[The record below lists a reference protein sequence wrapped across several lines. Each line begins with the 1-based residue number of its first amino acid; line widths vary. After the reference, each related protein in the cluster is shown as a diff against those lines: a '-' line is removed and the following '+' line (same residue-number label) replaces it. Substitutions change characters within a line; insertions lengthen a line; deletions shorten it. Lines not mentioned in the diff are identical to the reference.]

1 MFLHPRFSPKGA
13 GESTTLKGLVFHT
26 NGNYIL
32 NTMGLTKNSFSL
44 LGKIAY
50 SILAGVLGAILIVL
64 FFSTFLNIFSV
75 LKFIPWIIALNTAIT
90 GYSLLDKARDLLR
103 YKQISAM
110 ISGILNVLITYSIL
124 ILISVNIMGENLFN
138 SGDLMVFLII
148 GIVCS
153 ELGAVLAIQYF
164 KLKK

>member
-1 MFLHPRFSPKGA
+1 M
-13 GESTTLKGLVFHT
+13 KGLVFHT

>member
-1 MFLHPRFSPKGA
+1 
-13 GESTTLKGLVFHT
+13 LKGLVFHT

>member
-1 MFLHPRFSPKGA
+1 M
-13 GESTTLKGLVFHT
+13 KGLVFHT

-103 YKQISAM
+103 HKQISAM

>member
-1 MFLHPRFSPKGA
+1 
-13 GESTTLKGLVFHT
+13 
-26 NGNYIL
+26 
-32 NTMGLTKNSFSL
+32 MGLTKNSFSL